1 MYKLIFLSLFL
12 TSNIGNTKSHRFADF
27 VTTYEKR
34 YSTTHE
40 YFKRKQIFKNNLHK
54 INTHNSQNHN
64 WKMRMN
70 SFGDMEWEEFRTNH
84 LNSWKVP
91 FTINNF
97 FDFAPKPS
105 LPDSL
110 DWVSKGAVTPV
121 KNQKQ
126 CGSCWAFST
135 TGALEGLHF
144 LTTGKL
150 VSLSEQQLVDCSNSY
165 GNNGCD
171 GGLMD
176 LAFKYVEDNG
186 ICTEEIYPYTSED
199 GNCSNCTSVFKISGY
214 KDVAA
219 NDEDALQL
227 AVFSQPVSVAIE
239 ADQSGFQFYSHG
251 VFDGDCG
258 TELDHGVLLV
268 GWGTLNGSKY
278 WKVKNSWGNSWGMDG
293 YILMARDIEQSHGQC
308 GIAMQPSVPTV

>member
-1 MYKLIFLSLFL
+1 MNKLFFLSLFL
-12 TSNIGNTKSHRFADF
+12 SSNIVNISANLFADF
-27 VTTYEKR
+27 VTKYDKR
-34 YSTTHE
+34 YPTTHE
-40 YFKRKQIFKNNLHK
+40 YFKRKQIFKNNLQRIK
-54 INTHNSQNHN
+54 IHNNEDHS

-70 SFGDMEWEEFRTNH
+70 SFGDLQWEEFRTKH

-97 FDFAPKPS
+97 FDFAPKPT
-105 LPDSL
+105 LPDSH

-121 KNQKQ
+121 KNQAQ

-150 VSLSEQQLVDCSNSY
+150 VSLSEQQLVDCSRNY
-165 GNNGCD
+165 GNNGCN

-186 ICTEEIYPYTSED
+186 ICTEESYPYTAED
-199 GNCSNCTSVFKISGY
+199 GVCHNCSSAFKISGY
-214 KDVAA
+214 KDVQS
-219 NDEDALQL
+219 NDEDSLQL
-227 AVFSQPVSVAIE
+227 AAFSQPVSVAIE

-251 VFDGDCG
+251 VFDGECG

-268 GWGTLNGSKY
+268 GWGNLNGSKY
-278 WKVKNSWGNSWGMDG
+278 WKVKNSWGNSWGLDG
-293 YILMARDIEQSHGQC
+293 YILMARDIDQSHGQC
-308 GIAMQPSVPTV
+308 GIAMQPSVPTI